1 MKTYQ
6 IYASSLIGE
15 GASTSHKTYKFDWS
29 IIPEGEYEMTFQF
42 MSEISAVSHANAELT
57 TSSMKLSIDMPF
69 STDKY
74 EVNTNGT
81 ASSTQLM
88 GFLEITDEFKADG
101 NVMRIWKARY
111 MDNAPV
117 IIKGKPQGNIFV
129 VKTLQHN
136 GTVGQIAPYD
146 LLINLKH
153 IC

>member
-6 IYASSLIGE
+6 IYASSAKGTGTNL
-15 GASTSHKTYKFDWS
+15 AVKTYKFDWS

-42 MSEISAVSHANAELT
+42 MSEISAVTHAHAEST

-74 EVNTNGT
+74 EVNDNGT

-88 GFLEITDEFKADG
+88 GFLEITDEFKTDE

-111 MDNAPV
+111 LDNAPV
-117 IIKGKPQGNIFV
+117 MIKGKPQGNTFV

-136 GTVGQIAPYD
+136 GATGQIAPYD